1 VSKDGLDKAADA
13 IKRTAD
19 NVRDAIHEEE
29 HRAAADAEKARRE
42 ALDSEL
48 TGGQKTKSVL
58 NEAKERTQAEID
70 AAKRE
75 VRKHT

>member
-13 IKRTAD
+13 IKRTTD
-19 NVRDAIHEEE
+19 NVRDAIQEGR
-29 HRAAADAEKARRE
+29 HRTAADAEKARRQ
-42 ALDSEL
+42 AFDSEL
-48 TGGQKTKSVL
+48 TGAEKAKSL
-58 NEAKERTQAEID
+58 LHQTKERTQAEID

>member
-1 VSKDGLDKAADA
+1 VGKDGLDKAADA

-19 NVRDAIHEEE
+19 DVRDAIHEGW
-29 HRAAADAEKARRE
+29 HRTEADAEEARRDN
-42 ALDSEL
+42 LGDEL
-48 TGGQKTKSVL
+48 PAPEKAKSVL
-58 NEAKERTQAEID
+58 REVKERTQAEID